1 MGKMI
6 SLDKLQALSV
16 QLRAIFATKTEIEE
30 KVDKVEGKG
39 LSDNNF
45 TDRDKSVCEYAN
57 PLLGEGVLA
66 LNLVGPDGKIYQ
78 LSLNSDFD
86 LVLGLSVCNRQIEY
100 MMSGTDYY
108 KIEEEADGN
117 MAFVKVAGT
126 AIPEGAVT
134 GVLRTTDGRVKYDIV
149 VENGVVAF
157 NENSQEI
164 DNEAKY
170 VICSNNPDKLCHF
183 IMENGLIIC
192 KVTLNNSTVE
202 VSVK

>member
-1 MGKMI
+1 MGKII

-16 QLRAIFATKTEIEE
+16 QLRTIFATKTEVAE

-78 LSLNSDFD
+78 LALNSEFD
-86 LVLGLSVCNRQIEY
+86 LVLGASIENRQINY
-100 MMSGTDYY
+100 FMSGTDYY
-108 KIEEEADGN
+108 CIEEQSDGS
-117 MAFVKVAGT
+117 MSLVKKT
-126 AIPEGAVT
+126 SIPEGSVV
-134 GVLRTTDGRVKYDIV
+134 GVLRIANGMNKYNVNVVNGEITFVETTEV
-149 VENGVVAF
+149 
-157 NENSQEI
+157 I

-170 VICSNNPDKLCHF
+170 LICSNNPEKLCHF
-183 IMENGLIIC
+183 IMEDGLVVC

-202 VSVK
+202 VNVK

>member
-1 MGKMI
+1 MGKII

-16 QLRAIFATKTEIEE
+16 QLRTIFATKTEVAE

-78 LSLNSDFD
+78 LSLNSEFD
-86 LVLGLSVCNRQIEY
+86 LVLGASIENRQINY
-100 MMSGTDYY
+100 FMSGTDYY
-108 KIEEEADGN
+108 CIEEQSDGS
-117 MAFVKVAGT
+117 MSLVKKT
-126 AIPEGAVT
+126 SIPEGSVV
-134 GVLRTTDGRVKYDIV
+134 GVLRIANGMNKYNVNVVNGEITFVETTEV
-149 VENGVVAF
+149 
-157 NENSQEI
+157 I

-170 VICSNNPDKLCHF
+170 LICSNNPEKLCHF
-183 IMENGLIIC
+183 IMEDGLVVC

-202 VSVK
+202 VNVK

>member
-1 MGKMI
+1 MGKII

-16 QLRAIFATKTEIEE
+16 QLRTIFATKTEVDE

-78 LSLNSDFD
+78 LTLNSEFD
-86 LVLGLSVCNRQIEY
+86 LVLGASIENRQINY
-100 MMSGTDYY
+100 FMSGTDYY
-108 KIEEEADGN
+108 CIEEESDGT
-117 MAFVKVAGT
+117 MSLVKSTTV
-126 AIPEGAVT
+126 PEGAVT
-134 GVLRTTDGRVKYDIV
+134 GVLRIANGINKYDVNV
-149 VENGVVAF
+149 VNGEVTFV
-157 NENSQEI
+157 ETTEVI

-170 VICSNNPDKLCHF
+170 LICSNNPEKLCHF
-183 IMENGLIIC
+183 IMEDGLVVC

-202 VSVK
+202 VNVK

>member
-1 MGKMI
+1 MGKII

-16 QLRAIFATKTEIEE
+16 QLRTIFATKTEVDE

-78 LSLNSDFD
+78 LTLNSEFD
-86 LVLGLSVCNRQIEY
+86 LVLGASIENRQINY
-100 MMSGTDYY
+100 FMSGTDYY
-108 KIEEEADGN
+108 CIEEEADGT
-117 MAFVKVAGT
+117 MSLVKSTSV
-126 AIPEGAVT
+126 PEDAVT
-134 GVLRTTDGRVKYDIV
+134 GVLRIANGMNKYDVNV
-149 VENGVVAF
+149 VNGEVTFV
-157 NENSQEI
+157 ETTEVI

-170 VICSNNPDKLCHF
+170 LICSNNPEKLCHF
-183 IMENGLIIC
+183 IMEGGLVVC

-202 VSVK
+202 VNVK